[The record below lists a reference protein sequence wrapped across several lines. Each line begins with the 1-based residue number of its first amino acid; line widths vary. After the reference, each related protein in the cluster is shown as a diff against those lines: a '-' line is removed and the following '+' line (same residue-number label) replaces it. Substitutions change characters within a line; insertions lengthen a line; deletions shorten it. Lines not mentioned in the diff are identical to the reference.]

1 MPDYREGQTATNPK
15 TGQTIVFRGGQ
26 WVDAPA
32 APGSPVPQ
40 RKFSPQEQKALNDM
54 MASAQESQSIQ
65 RDYNEADAAR
75 KRLGTGPWRGALLDA
90 AIPTEDGGFLD
101 SLGGFLIGGPARLT
115 GAIDQG
121 DVDAYNTLRR
131 VQARRVL
138 AEQKQQK
145 GVQTEGDAAR
155 IKAGDIGVRAS
166 DAANAGAIA
175 RGRLEAQLIQDR
187 ANFMTQWANR
197 YGLNGTNENGQTAMQ
212 VFDTLANQ
220 RRAALGG
227 TGGAPARGAVTIR
240 RVQ

>member
-15 TGQTIVFRGGQ
+15 TGQTIVYRNGQ
-26 WVDAPA
+26 WVSASAPGAPA
-32 APGSPVPQ
+32 P
-40 RKFSPQEQKALNDM
+40 RKFSPQEQKVLND
-54 MASAQESQSIQ
+54 ANDSAQEAQSIQ

-90 AIPTEDGGFLD
+90 AIPVEDGGVMD
-101 SLGGFLIGGPARLT
+101 TLGGWIIGGPMRLT
-115 GAIDQG
+115 GAINQG

-138 AEQKQQK
+138 AEQKHQK

-175 RGRLEAQLIQDR
+175 RGRLESQLLIDR
-187 ANFMTQWANR
+187 ANFLTQWANK
-197 YGLNGTNENGQTAMQ
+197 YGVNGTNERGQTAMQ
-212 VFDTLANQ
+212 VFESLANQ

-227 TGGAPARGAVTIR
+227 GAPRPGTPTIR

>member
-1 MPDYREGQTATNPK
+1 MPNYREGQTATNPK
-15 TGQTIVFRGGQ
+15 TGQTIVYRGGQ
-26 WVDAPA
+26 WVSAS
-32 APGSPVPQ
+32 APGAPVP
-40 RKFSPQEQKALNDM
+40 RKMSPQEQKVLNDM
-54 MASAQESQSIQ
+54 NASANEGQSIQ

-90 AIPTEDGGFLD
+90 AIPVEDGGIMD
-101 SLGGFLIGGPARLT
+101 SIGGFLIGGPMRLT
-115 GAIDQG
+115 GALDQG

-166 DAANAGAIA
+166 SAANAGAIA
-175 RGRLEAQLIQDR
+175 RGRLEAQLLQDR
-187 ANFMTQWANR
+187 ANFMTQWANK
-197 YGLNGTNENGQTAMQ
+197 YGLNGVNEHGQTAMQ
-212 VFDTLANQ
+212 VFDAIANQ
-220 RRAALGG
+220 RRAAIGG
-227 TGGAPARGAVTIR
+227 GQARPGTPTIR

>member
-15 TGQTIVFRGGQ
+15 TGQTIVYRNGQ
-26 WVDAPA
+26 WVSASAPGAPA
-32 APGSPVPQ
+32 P
-40 RKFSPQEQKALNDM
+40 RKFSPQEQKVLNDM
-54 MASAQESQSIQ
+54 NAAAQEGQSIQ

-75 KRLGTGPWRGALLDA
+75 RKLGTGPWRGALLDA
-90 AIPTEDGGFLD
+90 AIPVEDGGFLD
-101 SLGGFLIGGPARLT
+101 SLGGFIIGGPARLT
-115 GAIDQG
+115 GAISQD

-166 DAANAGAIA
+166 STANAAAIA
-175 RGRLEAQLIQDR
+175 RGRLEAQLLQDR
-187 ANFMTQWANR
+187 ANFMTQWASK
-197 YGLNGTNENGQTAMQ
+197 YGVNGTNERGQTALQ
-212 VFDTLANQ
+212 VFTALADQ
-220 RRAALGG
+220 RRAALNNGN
-227 TGGAPARGAVTIR
+227 GAPPAGTPTIR